1 MYMNSDIPCELFWP
15 WKRVNLDPDEHP
27 MPLTLTYL
35 QEPIINQRRWIRGLA
50 EHSEAV
56 IPN

>member
-35 QEPIINQRRWIRGLA
+35 LA
-50 EHSEAV
+50 RTNNKSKEVDKRSS
-56 IPN
+56 